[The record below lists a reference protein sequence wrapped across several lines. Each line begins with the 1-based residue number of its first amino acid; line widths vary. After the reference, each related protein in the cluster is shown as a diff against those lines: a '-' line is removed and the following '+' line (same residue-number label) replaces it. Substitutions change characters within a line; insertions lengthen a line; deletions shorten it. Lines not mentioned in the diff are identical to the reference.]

1 MATLK
6 LKVSDKILDK
16 VLWLLGQ
23 FKSEDLQI
31 VESEDSFEANKQYVQ
46 NELNR
51 LESGTS
57 KSYSIEEVDAILE
70 NSIRQYEN

>member
-6 LKVSDKILDK
+6 LKVSDKILEK
-16 VLWLLGQ
+16 VIWLLGQ

-31 VESEDSFEANKQYVQ
+31 VESDDSFEANKRHVQ
-46 NELNR
+46 HELNR
-51 LESGTS
+51 LESGAS
-57 KSYSIEEVDAILE
+57 KSYSIDQGDEILE

>member
-16 VLWLLGQ
+16 VIWLLGQ

-31 VESEDSFEANKQYVQ
+31 IESDDSFAINKSYVQ
-46 NELNR
+46 NELRR
-51 LESGTS
+51 LESGES
-57 KSYSIEEVDAILE
+57 KSYTIDEVDEILE
-70 NSIRQYEN
+70 HSIRQYES

>member
-31 VESEDSFEANKQYVQ
+31 VDSEASFETSKRYVQ
-46 NELNR
+46 NELKR
-51 LESGTS
+51 LESGEA
-57 KSYSIEEVDAILE
+57 KSYSIDEVDEILE
-70 NSIRQYEN
+70 KSIREYEG

>member
-6 LKVSDKILDK
+6 LIVSDKILDK
-16 VLWLLGQ
+16 VIWLLGQ

-31 VESEDSFEANKQYVQ
+31 VESDESFEAKKRYVLH
-46 NELNR
+46 ELNR
-51 LESGTS
+51 LESGES
-57 KSYSIEEVDAILE
+57 KSYSIDEVDQILE

>member
-16 VLWLLGQ
+16 VIWLLGQ
-23 FKSEDLQI
+23 FKSEDVQI
-31 VESEDSFEANKQYVQ
+31 IDSNESFEANKRFVQ

-51 LESGTS
+51 LESGES
-57 KSYSIEEVDAILE
+57 KSHSIDEVDELLE

>member
-16 VLWLLGQ
+16 VIWLLGQ

-31 VESEDSFEANKQYVQ
+31 IESDDSFAINKSYVQ
-46 NELNR
+46 NELRR
-51 LESGTS
+51 LESGES
-57 KSYSIEEVDAILE
+57 KSYTIDEVDEILE
-70 NSIRQYEN
+70 HSIRQNES